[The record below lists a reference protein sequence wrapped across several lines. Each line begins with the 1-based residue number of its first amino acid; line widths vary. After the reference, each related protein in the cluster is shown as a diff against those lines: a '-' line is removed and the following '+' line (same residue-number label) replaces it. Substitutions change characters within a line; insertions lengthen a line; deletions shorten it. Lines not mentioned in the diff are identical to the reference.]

1 MSRAPGRFL
10 VLEGI
15 DGAGTTTQVA
25 QLAAGLRADGHSVWT
40 TREPTDGPVGMLLRQ
55 ALTRQ
60 LQGLSDAALALL
72 FAADRMHHLA
82 TVVEPA
88 LAEGQVVISDRY
100 VLSSLAYQGLRL
112 PMAWVEA
119 LNSRARRPDLTL
131 FLEVAPA
138 VARLRRHG
146 RGGPAEL
153 FDDDALQ
160 VRIARAYGRLVRRH
174 QRGHRIQRIDGE
186 GAPEAVTR
194 ALLQRARAV
203 LGRVRG

>member
-1 MSRAPGRFL
+1 MNRAPGRFL

-15 DGAGTTTQVA
+15 DGSGTTTQLA
-25 QLAAGLRADGHSVWT
+25 HLAAALRADGHSVWT

-82 TVVEPA
+82 AVVEPA

-119 LNSRARRPDLTL
+119 LNARARRPDLTL

-138 VARLRRHG
+138 VARLRRLG

-153 FDDDALQ
+153 FDDDRLQ
-160 VRIARAYGRLVRRH
+160 IRIARAYGRLARRH

-186 GAPEAVTR
+186 APPEEVTR
-194 ALLQRARAV
+194 EVLQRARAV
-203 LGRVRG
+203 LGRVRR

>member
-1 MSRAPGRFL
+1 MNRAPGRFL

-15 DGAGTTTQVA
+15 DGSGTTTQVA
-25 QLAAGLRADGHSVWT
+25 HLAAALRAEGHSVWT

-60 LQGLSDAALALL
+60 LPGLSDATLALL

-100 VLSSLAYQGLRL
+100 VLSSLAYQGLQV
-112 PMAWVEA
+112 PMAWVEG
-119 LNSRARRPDLTL
+119 LNARARRPDLTL
-131 FLEVAPA
+131 FLEVAPT
-138 VARLRRHG
+138 VARLRRRG

-153 FDDDALQ
+153 FDDDRLQ
-160 VRIARAYGRLVRRH
+160 IRIARAYGRLVRRH
-174 QRGHRIQRIDGE
+174 QRGYRIQRIDGE
-186 GAPEAVTR
+186 APPEAVTR

-203 LGRVRG
+203 LGRVRR

>member
-1 MSRAPGRFL
+1 MNRAPGRFL

-15 DGAGTTTQVA
+15 DGSGTTTQVA
-25 QLAAGLRADGHSVWT
+25 HLAAALRAEGHSVWT

-60 LQGLSDAALALL
+60 LPGLSDAALALL

-100 VLSSLAYQGLRL
+100 VLSSLAYQGLRV
-112 PMAWVEA
+112 PMAWVEG
-119 LNSRARRPDLTL
+119 LNARARRPDLTL
-131 FLEVAPA
+131 FLEVAPG
-138 VARLRRHG
+138 VARLRRQG

-153 FDDDALQ
+153 FDDDRLQ
-160 VRIARAYGRLVRRH
+160 IRIARAYGRLVRRH
-174 QRGHRIQRIDGE
+174 QRGYRIRRIDGE
-186 GAPEAVTR
+186 APPEVVTR

-203 LGRVRG
+203 LGRVRR